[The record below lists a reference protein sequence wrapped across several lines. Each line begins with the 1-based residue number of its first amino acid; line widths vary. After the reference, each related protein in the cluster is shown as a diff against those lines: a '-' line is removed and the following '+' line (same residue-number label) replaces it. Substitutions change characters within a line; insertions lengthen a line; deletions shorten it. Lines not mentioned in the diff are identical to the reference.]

1 MPSPAPSMST
11 SPSAPSSRSTPASP
25 SRTRLRTAP
34 PAPPRPSPAR
44 VPTPGEIGLRRVLA
58 VSDVLL
64 SGVDEDELVDRLLP
78 VLRRAVPAD
87 SVLWL
92 AEDHHRH
99 PVTWRAEPA
108 GTLTAEQ
115 AAALETH
122 ADDPL
127 LAGAWHGPG
136 TATRRSDVHTD
147 NEFHRLPAFHELF
160 GPLGV
165 RRQLVMAVRPDE
177 QRRVVVLF
185 HRAAPAPD
193 FTQHD
198 VAVAEALRPR
208 IGSAL
213 ARFTPVQRREDD
225 EGGRARGAL
234 VSPREADVLDLL
246 CRGLTDRQIATR
258 LGISPRTVDKHLE
271 HAYVKLGVRCR
282 VQAATRWRS

>member
-1 MPSPAPSMST
+1 MPSPVQLT
-11 SPSAPSSRSTPASP
+11 SPPPLAPTPRP
-25 SRTRLRTAP
+25 AP
-34 PAPPRPSPAR
+34 PARI
-44 VPTPGEIGLRRVLA
+44 PTPGEVGLCRILA
-58 VSDVLL
+58 VADVLL
-64 SGVDEDELVDRLLP
+64 GAVDEVELVDRLLP

-87 SVLWL
+87 TVLWL
-92 AEDHHRH
+92 ASDRRH
-99 PVTWRAEPA
+99 PATWRAEPA
-108 GTLTAEQ
+108 GSVGAEQ
-115 AAALETH
+115 ASMLAALLAAH

-127 LAGAWHGPG
+127 LAAAWHGPG
-136 TATRRSDVHTD
+136 TATRRSDLHTD
-147 NEFHRLPAFHELF
+147 HEFHRLPVFSALF
-160 GPLGV
+160 APLNA

-185 HRAAPAPD
+185 NRASPD

-198 VAVAEALRPR
+198 VAVAEAVRSR
-208 IGSAL
+208 IGRAL
-213 ARFTPVQRREDD
+213 APFGGPGPRREK
-225 EGGRARGAL
+225 